1 MGKMFRKGVS
11 GENRWF
17 GFGKRLGWGF
27 DGKEWFGVMVFG
39 WAFGCVA
46 LKKRIYGHV

>member
-1 MGKMFRKGVS
+1 MVWLRKKT
-11 GENRWF
+11 W
-17 GFGKRLGWGF
+17 LGF

-39 WAFGCVA
+39 WAFGWAA